1 MHVQLIKSMKASL
14 MKQTADALKACQAAA
29 KPAKAAKGAAV
40 VKKGEGDS
48 AHTIPANLPQHLA
61 VMLIISSLGIHWS
74 LRGIPPWLCYASGM
88 APIDACPMASP
99 VKQ

>member
-40 VKKGEGDS
+40 VKKGENDVVGS
-48 AHTIPANLPQHLA
+48 IPASLPQPLA
-61 VMLIISSLGIHWS
+61 V
-74 LRGIPPWLCYASGM
+74 
-88 APIDACPMASP
+88 
-99 VKQ
+99 